1 MSHQAYRGR
10 LARLY
15 LADLQDPE
23 SFELVAGL
31 RSNAVSLDNDL
42 QDATTLDSQGFRE
55 LLPDAG
61 VQRLT
66 IEAEGLANDSAA
78 WARLQASAV
87 ARQVERARVTF
98 DNGDRFQGDVCIAR
112 FVRTGS
118 YNEAETFSLTLESS
132 GPVSFTTGGGTP

>member
-1 MSHQAYRGR
+1 MTHQAYRGR
-10 LARLY
+10 LARLS
-15 LADLQDPE
+15 LAVPGDPE
-23 SFELVAGL
+23 TFEVVAGL

-61 VQRLT
+61 VQRLSV
-66 IEAEGLANDSAA
+66 EAEGLANDNAA
-78 WARLQASAV
+78 WARLHASAV
-87 ARQVERARVTF
+87 ARQVERCRITF
-98 DNGDRFQGDVCIAR
+98 DNGDRFQGDFAIAR

-132 GPVSFTTGGGTP
+132 GPVSFTAGGGTP